1 MLWTRGVDLDI
12 FHPMDSKV
20 LNTARPIFLYVG
32 RVAVEKNVEA
42 FLKLDLPGSKWV
54 AGEGPA
60 LAELKSRYPQA
71 NYLGVLTQA
80 ELAKVYAAADVF
92 VFPSRTDTFGL
103 VLLEALA
110 CGTPVAA
117 YPVTGPIDVLGDGGA
132 GAMHEDLREACL
144 EALEDRSQPCARVGR
159 TLLVGGGLR
168 AVRRASEAAAA
179 RVVSR
184 GKRRRV
190 TRRAEPS
197 MRTRPSTVARARR
210 TARCAPSMPT
220 TTHAEHRTVRRRERA
235 RRAESCGSR
244 AWFER
249 HERRER
255 RERHA
260 TNGTQHDTQH
270 EPLSPDDPLAP
281 LPFNPYKGNRGLTRA
296 WHAMKNSLAG
306 FRVAIRE
313 ESAFRQELTLAAIL
327 IPCGVLVPVEPVSR
341 VLLLGSVLLVLIV
354 ELLNSS
360 VEAAI
365 DRISLERHELSRRAK
380 DLGSAA
386 VMVALGM
393 CLMTWVLIVGPLV
406 VHWVKAW
413 L

>member
-1 MLWTRGVDLDI
+1 MQ
-12 FHPMDSKV
+12 
-20 LNTARPIFLYVG
+20 N
-32 RVAVEKNVEA
+32 
-42 FLKLDLPGSKWV
+42 
-54 AGEGPA
+54 
-60 LAELKSRYPQA
+60 
-71 NYLGVLTQA
+71 
-80 ELAKVYAAADVF
+80 
-92 VFPSRTDTFGL
+92 
-103 VLLEALA
+103 
-110 CGTPVAA
+110 
-117 YPVTGPIDVLGDGGA
+117 
-132 GAMHEDLREACL
+132 
-144 EALEDRSQPCARVGR
+144 
-159 TLLVGGGLR
+159 
-168 AVRRASEAAAA
+168 
-179 RVVSR
+179 
-184 GKRRRV
+184 
-190 TRRAEPS
+190 
-197 MRTRPSTVARARR
+197 RPSI
-210 TARCAPSMPT
+210 
-220 TTHAEHRTVRRRERA
+220 A
-235 RRAESCGSR
+235 RRAPNG
-244 AWFER
+244 A
-249 HERRER
+249 RRSVDADGNTASIEPFDDVSHPV
-255 RERHA
+255 EPEHA
-260 TNGTQHDTQH
+260 DHVHGLNGMNGANVSSDLQRDPQHDSQH

-393 CLMTWVLIVGPLV
+393 CVMTWLLLVGPLV
-406 VHWVKAW
+406 VRWVKAW